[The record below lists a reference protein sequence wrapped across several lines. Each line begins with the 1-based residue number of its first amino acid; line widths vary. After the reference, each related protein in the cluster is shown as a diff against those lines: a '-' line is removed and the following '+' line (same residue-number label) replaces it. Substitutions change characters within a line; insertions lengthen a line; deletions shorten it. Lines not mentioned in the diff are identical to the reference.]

1 MKSIWYKNWE
11 GKWTKSDLKPTKANL
26 EYVRKN
32 LALPEIEVSFLFM
45 RHVVVNAGIVL
56 KVVVISIV
64 PMMKLKMVL
73 M

>member
-32 LALPEIEVSFLFM
+32 LALNGQCEILFM